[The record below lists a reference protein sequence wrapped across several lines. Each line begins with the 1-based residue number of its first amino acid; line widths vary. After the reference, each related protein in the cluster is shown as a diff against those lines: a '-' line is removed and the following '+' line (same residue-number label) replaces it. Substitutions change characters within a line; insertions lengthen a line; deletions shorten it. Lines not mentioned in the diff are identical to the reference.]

1 VNKPKSI
8 PVSVWITLALVAA
21 SIEPIVAKF
30 AFKDGTAAIQLIA
43 LKNILGGLFMLPILR
58 SWFKQSFDAR
68 AFWQLAPVGL
78 LLFATNSLTL
88 IALKSLS
95 VVLLITIITCV
106 PALVGIL
113 NNIMGRDSLGPK
125 FWLGF
130 AMCFLGVVLTLD
142 YKDLFVNGF
151 GIGCAFAAALS
162 SSFYRVR
169 IEVLC
174 EKYNPTI
181 AASFT
186 YMVQGAASLALL
198 PWALPLSASA
208 AGFGCWIG
216 ISAALANLAFVYA
229 LNLVGSTRISVL
241 TMVQRPLLIIA
252 AAILLHETASVLQWI
267 GVLLVMVGIQFAQV
281 KRLQAEPIESASTF
295 AGISQENVTA
305 PSATAKPL

>member
-1 VNKPKSI
+1 
-8 PVSVWITLALVAA
+8 
-21 SIEPIVAKF
+21 
-30 AFKDGTAAIQLIA
+30 
-43 LKNILGGLFMLPILR
+43 MLPILR